1 MQILVFSLFSEQFL
15 FENKYYEG
23 LRITWNV
30 YLAVGDP
37 RNDAQMG
44 QIISKYFL
52 VFVQYSNTNFF
63 FLCPCI
69 FYPLFLLLVLVQ
81 VVALPYR
88 DYGQVEWMGLPFIN
102 LYTLTLSKKKNL

>member
-15 FENKYYEG
+15 LKSKYYEG

-30 YLAVGDP
+30 YLADGDP

-52 VFVQYSNTNFF
+52 VFVQYSNTIFF
-63 FLCPCI
+63 F
-69 FYPLFLLLVLVQ
+69 FALVFFT
-81 VVALPYR
+81 PSSCC
-88 DYGQVEWMGLPFIN
+88 
-102 LYTLTLSKKKNL
+102 LS